1 MRLYTTAQTRSMQFA
16 YPGSRFC
23 HFGKEV
29 GPMADNSAA
38 TLSRHSLPKGL
49 KAGRPPNTP
58 LLFFTL

>member
-38 TLSRHSLPKGL
+38 TLSRHSLPKIHDEGV
-49 KAGRPPNTP
+49 AT
-58 LLFFTL
+58 TSA